1 MIPYAKILLTI
12 AAIQYGVGPLIADL
26 TESHVFHIDW
36 PPHARFHMVWL
47 LAMGSGIAAFI
58 VYLVWSRSENE
69 RERLKMAAILGA
81 LILAGFFVATFT
93 QQYYGGALS
102 DPEHEKLI
110 FGINANMASFSLA
123 ALFQTIAMALIWRT
137 DDQSS

>member
-1 MIPYAKILLTI
+1 
-12 AAIQYGVGPLIADL
+12 
-26 TESHVFHIDW
+26 
-36 PPHARFHMVWL
+36 MVWL

-58 VYLVWSRSENE
+58 VYLVWTRSEHE
-69 RERLKMAAILGA
+69 RERLKMASIMGA
-81 LILAGFFVATFT
+81 LILTGFFVATFT

-110 FGINANMASFSLA
+110 LGINANVASFSLA
-123 ALFQTIAMALIWRT
+123 ALLQTIAMVMIWRT